1 MPNLG
6 AILKDEIRRLARRE
20 IRAAITS
27 LKGDNAALKK
37 AVARLKRQTKVL
49 ERDSRLLMAAEKRLR
64 EKTTKSRAGSE
75 ELEKF
80 RISGKGVRSL
90 RKKLGISQRELAILV
105 GVSGQSVFLWEQK
118 AGGLRLRDDSKVA
131 LLELRG
137 IGAREARRRLAE
149 AG

>member
-90 RKKLGISQRELAILV
+90 RKKLGLSQRELAVLL
-105 GVSGQSVFLWEQK
+105 GVSGHSVFLWEQK
-118 AGGLRLRDDSKVA
+118 AGSLGLREDSKVA
-131 LLELRG
+131 LLGLRG
-137 IGAREARRRLAE
+137 IGAREAQRRLAE
-149 AG
+149 VE

>member
-6 AILKDEIRRLARRE
+6 AVLKDEIRRLARRE

-27 LKGDNAALKK
+27 LKGDNAALKR

-90 RKKLGISQRELAILV
+90 RKKMGISQRELAILV

-118 AGGLRLRDDSKVA
+118 VGALRLRDDSKVA

-137 IGAREARRRLAE
+137 IGAREARRRLGNVA
-149 AG
+149 